1 MDKQSLPSIEKF
13 AAYIEGNL
21 SQDEMLQFSNLAVR
35 NEDFMH
41 LLDANDKIEETLA
54 SYDEVDLMLPEEI
67 AKMDFDLP
75 KIENIDAFNL
85 EGDSLSENESL
96 YQQEGFHEFEKILDD
111 VFDDNVLETEYS
123 NDIDFDFDSDILDP
137 FN

>member
-1 MDKQSLPSIEKF
+1 MDKQLLPSIEKF

-21 SQDEMLQFSNLAVR
+21 SQDEMLQFSNMAAR
-35 NEDFMH
+35 NEDLML
-41 LLDANDKIEETLA
+41 LLDANDTIEETLA

-67 AKMDFDLP
+67 AGMDFDLP
-75 KIENIDAFNL
+75 EIKNVDAFNL
-85 EGDSLSENESL
+85 EGDSLSENKSL
-96 YQQEGFHEFEKILDD
+96 YQQEGFHDVENILDD

-123 NDIDFDFDSDILDP
+123 DDIDFDFDSDILDP

>member
-1 MDKQSLPSIEKF
+1 MDKQLLPSIEKF

-21 SQDEMLQFSNLAVR
+21 SQDEMLQFSNMAAR
-35 NEDFMH
+35 NEDLMH
-41 LLDANDKIEETLA
+41 LLDANDTIEETLA

-67 AKMDFDLP
+67 ASMDFDLP
-75 KIENIDAFNL
+75 EIENVDAFNL
-85 EGDSLSENESL
+85 EGDSLSEKESL
-96 YQQEGFHEFEKILDD
+96 YQQEGFHDVENILDD

-123 NDIDFDFDSDILDP
+123 DDIDFDFDSDILDP